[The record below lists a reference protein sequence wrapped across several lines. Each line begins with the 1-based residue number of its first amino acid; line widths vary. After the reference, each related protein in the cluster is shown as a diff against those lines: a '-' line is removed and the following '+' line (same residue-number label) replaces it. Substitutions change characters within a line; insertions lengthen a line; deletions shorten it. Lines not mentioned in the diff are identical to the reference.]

1 MSENLGNANTREVH
15 ILSSADLE
23 IISPSFYDEPQGRA
37 VMIIFSE
44 GLLVGKI

>member
-1 MSENLGNANTREVH
+1 MSENLGNANTREVS

-23 IISPSFYDEPQGRA
+23 ISPSFYDQPQGRA
-37 VMIIFSE
+37 VMIIYSE